1 MKVLILNLLI
11 SYALS
16 LTTTNRQS
24 YNLKLYNSLIYDGNY
39 ASFSVLNI
47 SEYQEEK
54 IYISYYIKRDSFGTR
69 RLNYAFTDNYPNE
82 NFECTNHISSSTSS
96 TNSSG
101 QKKNN
106 KITSIR
112 LYFEIEK

>member
-16 LTTTNRQS
+16 LTTINRQS

-69 RLNYAFTDNYPNE
+69 RLNYAFTDNYPDE